1 MPQLS
6 LKQILAYLDDALEAR
21 TLREVSEAIA
31 QSKELQE
38 LVARIQ
44 RVTRRRSLLSEGERE
59 EEALPATLLA
69 QYLEGTLSPEEAGE
83 LERRCLQDDAVLAE
97 VATCHQLLYG
107 GAQLDR
113 SRTPPSAY
121 RRMYGLLEGAESKV
135 RTDSST
141 LCSQRFPRSAGP
153 ATGRA
158 GVVVGL
164 THDGSR
170 ALVEAGGTIG
180 RDYATTAG
188 IDRFAVLCRQS
199 QHNSNRFQHARQQKQ
214 RVRKLLVRKPWN
226 KVR

>member
-69 QYLEGTLSPEEAGE
+69 QYLEGTLSPEAAGE

-97 VATCHQLLYG
+97 VAT
-107 GAQLDR
+107 R
-113 SRTPPSAY
+113 
-121 RRMYGLLEGAESKV
+121 
-135 RTDSST
+135 
-141 LCSQRFPRSAGP
+141 
-153 ATGRA
+153 
-158 GVVVGL
+158 
-164 THDGSR
+164 
-170 ALVEAGGTIG
+170 
-180 RDYATTAG
+180 
-188 IDRFAVLCRQS
+188 
-199 QHNSNRFQHARQQKQ
+199 N
-214 RVRKLLVRKPWN
+214 
-226 KVR
+226 